1 MEIEARALDNTV
13 ARNVTLANAQL
24 VPSVARGGNDY
35 LEEYTHRPSS
45 PWQEQKKT
53 VPACR
58 LLHTAWVLCWDYG
71 FVFTGGELL
80 FIKGTVHTY
89 WSAWIIRQAIF
100 ILLACTSQLE
110 LYVTGE
116 GGLLGELR
124 KKVRRVS
131 ASRKQFGF
139 KTTRR
144 NVG

>member
-1 MEIEARALDNTV
+1 MEIEARALDNAV

-58 LLHTAWVLCWDYG
+58 LLHMAWVLCWDYR

-80 FIKGTVHTY
+80 FVKGTIHTH
-89 WSAWIIRQAIF
+89 WSA
-100 ILLACTSQLE
+100 
-110 LYVTGE
+110 
-116 GGLLGELR
+116 
-124 KKVRRVS
+124 
-131 ASRKQFGF
+131 
-139 KTTRR
+139 
-144 NVG
+144 